1 MQVKDILRKNYLA
14 AAPDDVLSS
23 VFGKLGRGKHT
34 EAVIIDAKGLFV
46 GMLNKRALIRSR
58 IDASE
63 TKVKGFVA
71 KTSTLTEEMTLERA
85 AALMFASDFHVLP
98 VVDKNKKVIG
108 IAGARDLLSEVQ
120 DSFTQS
126 AQDLGTMKLITL
138 NDSDPVAK
146 AVGLFHKTGIDH
158 IPLVDKQ
165 GRLTGIASF
174 IDLVAKFHLSGARG
188 AVSGRR
194 GKHGRTASTSGQDS
208 GDRPTYDTLPLQNVM
223 TRLVVTASPNAKV
236 TQIIK
241 LLKDNEISDVVL
253 VEDEKPVGIIT
264 SKDLLREVA

>member
-1 MQVKDILRKNYLA
+1 MQVKDILRTNYLSA
-14 AAPDDVLSS
+14 KPDDTLAS

-34 EAVIIDAKGLFV
+34 EAVIVDGKGIFI

-71 KTSTLTEEMTLERA
+71 KTATLTEDMVLEQA
-85 AALMFASDFHVLP
+85 ARLMHAADFHVLP
-98 VVDKNKKVIG
+98 VVDKNKHVLG
-108 IAGARDLLSEVQ
+108 IAGARDLLDAVQ
-120 DSFTQS
+120 GTFTQS
-126 AQDLGTMKLITL
+126 ARELGTMKLITL
-138 NDSDPVAK
+138 QDSDPVSK

-158 IPLVDKQ
+158 IPLVDEQ

-174 IDLVAKFHLSGARG
+174 VDLVARFHLSGARG
-188 AVSGRR
+188 AVSGRK
-194 GKHGRTASTSGQDS
+194 GKHGRTSASGQDS
-208 GDRPTYDTLPLQNVM
+208 GDRPNYDSLPLQNVM

-236 TQIIK
+236 QQIIK
-241 LLKDNEISDVVL
+241 LLRDNEISDIVL
-253 VEDEKPVGIIT
+253 VEDERPVGIIT